1 MPPLQA
7 SQPRKPI
14 TDSDGYTYKDI
25 TDRLLGRKEET
36 GRNRAIGYAKGLGCD
51 SRGVKN
57 FIEAYDAAAK
67 ASEGI
72 NARNLNAG
80 RRAVG
85 ISTPAFGR
93 PRPPGGAGLPAAV
106 APSPA
111 AVHPAH

>member
-1 MPPLQA
+1 MPPPQP
-7 SQPRKPI
+7 SQPRKPF

-25 TDRLLGRKEET
+25 TDRLLGRREET
-36 GRNRAIGYAKGLGCD
+36 DRNRAIDYAKGLGCG
-51 SRGVKN
+51 SQGVKN
-57 FIEAYDAAAK
+57 FVEAYDAAK
-67 ASEGI
+67 ASEGTS
-72 NARNLNAG
+72 ARNLNAG

-93 PRPPGGAGLPAAV
+93 PRPSGGAGLPAAV